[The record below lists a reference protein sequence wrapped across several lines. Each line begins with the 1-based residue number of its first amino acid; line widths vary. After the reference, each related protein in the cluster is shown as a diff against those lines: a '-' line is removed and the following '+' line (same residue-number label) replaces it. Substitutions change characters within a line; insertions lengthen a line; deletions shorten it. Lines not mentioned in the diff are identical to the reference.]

1 MNAAEL
7 RATICLAGVFAA
19 RLLGLFMIYPIFA
32 HYARALPG
40 ASPEMIGLALGAY
53 GLTQGMLQ
61 IPMGMLSDRFGRKTV
76 ISIGLTVFGLGSVV
90 AALATTI
97 EGVLLGRV
105 LQGAGAVGS
114 SILAMVADLTRDEV
128 RARAMAVVGATIGLS
143 FSLAVLVGPPI
154 AAVAGLAGIFW
165 IIAGLALAGVA
176 ITLGLVPTPTRS
188 PARGPAWSSFVSVLS
203 DGELLRLDL
212 AVFTLH
218 AVLTASFLVV
228 PAVLSQALGLDN
240 ASQWKFYLPMLVVA
254 MALMVPAIIV
264 AETRGRMKEGF
275 IAAIATIA
283 ASLILLATLG
293 AGALATTVA
302 LTAFFTAFNVMEAML
317 PSLVT
322 KFAPADAKG
331 AATGVYST
339 AQFFGI
345 FAGGAGGGAMLAT
358 DGATGVLA
366 FAVALTLVWLAVALA
381 PAGAPAGRRGG
392 GGGSRRRGNG
402 GRSAPRRQADVTR
415 PRPSAAPSRYGGMF
429 AGGIRGASVGK

>member
-1 MNAAEL
+1 MNATEL

-40 ASPEMIGLALGAY
+40 ATPQMIGLALGAY
-53 GLTQGMLQ
+53 GLTQALLQ
-61 IPMGMLSDRFGRKTV
+61 IPLGMLSDRIGRKTV
-76 ISIGLTVFGLGSVV
+76 IAIGLMVFGLGSVV

-128 RARAMAVVGATIGLS
+128 RTRAMAVVGATIGLS

-154 AAVAGLAGIFW
+154 AAAVGLAGIFW
-165 IIAGLALAGVA
+165 IIAGLALAGIA
-176 ITLGLVPTPTRS
+176 ITLGLTPTPTRS
-188 PARGPAWSSFVSVLS
+188 PARGPAWSSFLRVLG

-240 ASQWKFYLPMLVVA
+240 ASQWKFYLPMLVA
-254 MALMVPAIIV
+254 ALALMAPAIVV
-264 AETRGRMKEGF
+264 AETRGRMKETF

-283 ASLILLATLG
+283 ASLVLLATLG

-322 KFAPADAKG
+322 KFAPAEAKG

-339 AQFFGI
+339 AQFLGI
-345 FAGGAGGGAMLAT
+345 FAGGAGGGAMLAAG
-358 DGATGVLA
+358 GATGVLA
-366 FAVALTLVWLAVALA
+366 FAIALTFVWLAVALA
-381 PAGAPAGRRGG
+381 MRRP
-392 GGGSRRRGNG
+392 
-402 GRSAPRRQADVTR
+402 APRAT
-415 PRPSAAPSRYGGMF
+415 AAPTR
-429 AGGIRGASVGK
+429 